1 MWVRWIVD
9 SPTVLVGGNVGHN
22 GGGFRVALWALSR
35 VATDERQ
42 RCMSSRVDFVSLARV
57 PGPSRSLDPSPY
69 ADQMPKLREFA
80 ALPAQDRRRRVL
92 REELILAFLPVV
104 ERLARKH
111 CNNRSSVEELTQVG
125 MVGLITAIDRWNPD
139 LARGEFLGYLVPCVR
154 GEMLRWFR
162 DRSWSMRVPRAVKDL
177 SVAIGRVSGPL
188 SAELGRAPRPSEL
201 AARLEVDVAE
211 VVEALD
217 ARANYHADTLD
228 AVDPQ
233 SGVSRAESLGGL
245 DSGLEKLV
253 DRHTLRPLL
262 DALPERDR
270 AIVIMRFFGDM
281 TQTQIGQ
288 KLGISQMH
296 VSRLLSRSLQQLR
309 VGFLDRD
316 PTR

>member
-1 MWVRWIVD
+1 MWVD
-9 SPTVLVGGNVGHN
+9 SPSALVGGNVGHD
-22 GGGFRVALWALSR
+22 GDDFRVVMWTLSCA
-35 VATDERQ
+35 ATDERQ
-42 RCMSSRVDFVSLARV
+42 RCMSSPVDFVSLARE
-57 PGPSRSLDPSPY
+57 PGPSPRLDPSPY

-162 DRSWSMRVPRAVKDL
+162 DRTWSMRVPRAVKEL
-177 SVAIGRVSGPL
+177 SVAIGRISGPL
-188 SAELGRAPRPSEL
+188 SSELGRAPRPSEL

-211 VVEALD
+211 VIEALD

-228 AVDPQ
+228 ALDPQ
-233 SGVSRAESLGGL
+233 SGVPLAERLGGL

-270 AIVIMRFFGDM
+270 AIVLMRFFGDM

-288 KLGISQMH
+288 QLGISQMH
-296 VSRLLSRSLQQLR
+296 VSRLLARSLAQLR

-316 PTR
+316 PTP

>member
-1 MWVRWIVD
+1 
-9 SPTVLVGGNVGHN
+9 
-22 GGGFRVALWALSR
+22 
-35 VATDERQ
+35 
-42 RCMSSRVDFVSLARV
+42 
-57 PGPSRSLDPSPY
+57 
-69 ADQMPKLREFA
+69 MPKLREFA

-162 DRSWSMRVPRAVKDL
+162 DRTWSMRVPRAVKEL
-177 SVAIGRVSGPL
+177 SVAIGRISGPL
-188 SAELGRAPRPSEL
+188 SSELGRAPRPSEL

-211 VVEALD
+211 VIEALD

-228 AVDPQ
+228 ALDPQ
-233 SGVSRAESLGGL
+233 SGVPLVERLGGL

-270 AIVIMRFFGDM
+270 AIVLMRFFGDM

-288 KLGISQMH
+288 QLGISQMH
-296 VSRLLSRSLQQLR
+296 VSRLLARSLAQLR

-316 PTR
+316 PTP

>member
-1 MWVRWIVD
+1 
-9 SPTVLVGGNVGHN
+9 
-22 GGGFRVALWALSR
+22 
-35 VATDERQ
+35 
-42 RCMSSRVDFVSLARV
+42 MSSRVDFVSLARV

-162 DRSWSMRVPRAVKDL
+162 DRSWSMRVPRALKDL

-288 KLGISQMH
+288 QLGISQMH

-309 VGFLDRD
+309 VGFFDRD